1 MEILLIMATKAEK
14 NVYLRLSRLGCILCK
29 CNGIRETDDSPVEMH
44 HVRRYGGKR
53 NLAPVIPL
61 CSYHHRLGDSSYH
74 ALGAKGFTSYW
85 GISPEE
91 LIQKTQ
97 ELLNDAL

>member
-1 MEILLIMATKAEK
+1 MRWQMATKKAEK
-14 NVYLRLSRLGCILCK
+14 DVYAKLARLGCILCRQQ
-29 CNGIRETDDSPVEMH
+29 GITDTDTEVEMH

-91 LIQKTQ
+91 LIEKTQ

>member
-1 MEILLIMATKAEK
+1 MRWQMATKTEK
-14 NVYLRLSRLGCILCK
+14 DVYAKLARLGCILCRQQ
-29 CNGIRETDDSPVEMH
+29 GITDTDTEVEMH

>member
-1 MEILLIMATKAEK
+1 MRWQMATKAEEDD
-14 NVYLRLSRLGCILCK
+14 VYAKLARLGCILCRQQ
-29 CNGIRETDDSPVEMH
+29 GITDTDTEVEMH

>member
-1 MEILLIMATKAEK
+1 MRWQMATKAEK
-14 NVYLRLSRLGCILCK
+14 DVYAKLARLGCILCRQQ
-29 CNGIRETDDSPVEMH
+29 GITDTDTEVEMH

>member
-1 MEILLIMATKAEK
+1 MATKKAEK
-14 NVYLRLSRLGCILCK
+14 DVYAKLARLGCILCRQQ
-29 CNGIRETDDSPVEMH
+29 GITDTDTEVEMH

-91 LIQKTQ
+91 LIEKTQ

>member
-1 MEILLIMATKAEK
+1 MRWQMATKAEK
-14 NVYLRLSRLGCILCK
+14 DVYAKLARLGCILCRQQ
-29 CNGIRETDDSPVEMH
+29 GITDTDTEVEMH

-74 ALGAKGFTSYW
+74 SLGAKGFTSYW

-91 LIQKTQ
+91 LIEKTQ

>member
-1 MEILLIMATKAEK
+1 MRWQMATKKAEK
-14 NVYLRLSRLGCILCK
+14 DVYAKLARLGCILCRQQ
-29 CNGIRETDDSPVEMH
+29 GITDTDTEVEMH

>member
-1 MEILLIMATKAEK
+1 MRWQMATKKAEK
-14 NVYLRLSRLGCILCK
+14 DVYAKLARLGCILCRQQ
-29 CNGIRETDDSPVEMH
+29 GITDTDTEVEMH

-74 ALGAKGFTSYW
+74 SLGAKGFTSYW

>member
-1 MEILLIMATKAEK
+1 MATKKAEK
-14 NVYLRLSRLGCILCK
+14 DVYAKLARLGCILCRQQ
-29 CNGIRETDDSPVEMH
+29 GITDTDTEVEMH

-74 ALGAKGFTSYW
+74 ALGAKGVTSYW

-91 LIQKTQ
+91 LIEKTQ

>member
-1 MEILLIMATKAEK
+1 MATKAEED
-14 NVYLRLSRLGCILCK
+14 VYAKLARLGCILCRQQ
-29 CNGIRETDDSPVEMH
+29 GITDTDTEVEMH

-91 LIQKTQ
+91 LIEKTQ

>member
-1 MEILLIMATKAEK
+1 MRWQMATKAEK
-14 NVYLRLSRLGCILCK
+14 DVYAKLARLGCILCRQQ
-29 CNGIRETDDSPVEMH
+29 GITDTDTEVEMH

-91 LIQKTQ
+91 LIEKTQ